1 MNRKLALALVCAV
14 LTPLLVGVDS
24 SSAAFPGRPGPIAYP
39 KIEIREPE
47 VEIFEDGGIYARRAA
62 RGARPH
68 QLTLSPVD
76 GEPSFSANG
85 RRLVYISSS
94 ERSRERNGIFLANIG
109 GRRKTETRA
118 LGSGPAFFPNGRRI
132 LFAHKDESGFSHIYT
147 ARVNGTGIR
156 QLTSGPFNDREPAIS
171 PNGRRIAFVSDRDG
185 DGDDIFTMRANGN
198 GIRILID
205 GPGQEGGPDYA
216 PGGNRIVFSSSRGR
230 GASNIFVA
238 RANGNAVRRLTRCVS
253 FPGCPAYSQ
262 PAFSPHGRRVAV
274 LTTTSRTSAVE
285 VIRSDRRRPP
295 LLTIDSGSIDEEG
308 SGIVIGA
315 PTWGPRPR

>member
-1 MNRKLALALVCAV
+1 MIRASFFCVAALLTLGAAPAL
-14 LTPLLVGVDS
+14 
-24 SSAAFPGRPGPIAYP
+24 AAFPGKPGPIAYS
-39 KIEIREPE
+39 KTLIRELGGGE
-47 VEIFEDGGIYARRAA
+47 GFEDGGIYARRAA
-62 RGARPH
+62 PRQRPR
-68 QLTLSPVD
+68 QLTLRPID
-76 GEPSFSANG
+76 REPSYSANG
-85 RRLVYISSS
+85 RRIVYVSDS
-94 ERSRERNGIFLANIG
+94 ERSGLLNGIFTVTNQ
-109 GRRKTETRA
+109 GRQMRESRA
-118 LGSGPAFFPNGRRI
+118 LGSGPSFFPNGNRI
-132 LFAHKDESGFSHIYT
+132 LFASKDESGYSHIYA
-147 ARVNGTGIR
+147 ARVNGTRPR
-156 QLTSGPFNDREPAIS
+156 QLTSGPYNDTEPAIS

-253 FPGCPAYSQ
+253 FPRCPAYSD
-262 PAFSPHGRRVAV
+262 PAFSPRGRRIAV
-274 LTTTSRTSAVE
+274 LSSTTRTSAIE

-308 SGIVIGA
+308 SGTTVGA